1 MGREHHTSSL
11 ADEILDE
18 VVPLELD
25 WQGLVMTHPK
35 TTLAVAAAAGFWL
48 GRTRGRRILA
58 ALSSFAAETVDES
71 INEFFGRDV
80 L

>member
-1 MGREHHTSSL
+1 MAVERRTSSL

-25 WQGLVMTHPK
+25 WQSLVITHPK
-35 TTLAVAAAAGFWL
+35 TALAVAAAAGFWL
-48 GRTRGRRILA
+48 GRTRGRTILA